1 MAPPDQSNELDL
13 HDYVRV
19 LRRRWKLV
27 VLVVAGFVGVALL
40 VSYVQ
45 TPVYSAH
52 AQVFLE
58 SAAGENVFS
67 GAARSDPGRT
77 LLNELR
83 LIEGADVRRL
93 VQEKLKATLPVRA
106 TAVPKTD
113 FIDVTVESSDP
124 KRAAVMADAY
134 AEAYVTFRKQ
144 VKVDA
149 LDRTS
154 EELREKLND
163 LDALNR
169 TIDQNITDLQAQ
181 GAPATDTR
189 YASLSIQRN
198 GNVASQNS
206 LRDTLQK
213 SEIAR
218 NLATGEALITE
229 RASVPSSPIKPKPIL
244 NAMVAVVVGLL
255 VGVGLA
261 FLLEYLNESVETK
274 EELERVL
281 KTVPVL
287 GTIPMVDGWKTRDE
301 TRLVSKEAPR
311 SSAAEAYR
319 TLRTAIQFV
328 GLNQP
333 MRILQVTS
341 PEAGEG
347 KTTTLANLGVALA
360 TAGERVVIVC
370 CDLRRPRVHEFFGL
384 SNAIGFTSVLL
395 GQRPVWAALQSVPG
409 VPRLKVLAS
418 GPLPPNPS
426 ELLSSERTANVLAAL
441 LAEAD
446 IVLVDSPPVL
456 PVADALVL
464 FRRVDATLLVFSAR
478 TTTRKQAATA
488 LAMVQQVNGPLI
500 GAVLNGVPG
509 QAGYGGYRGRYEP
522 AEANGAGTGAAAAAA
537 TATATAAA
545 TATGAGAGA
554 VRSPNGN
561 GAVTTPTGR
570 EGAAAP
576 SRLAPPTAGN
586 GQKRAR
592 RPDAAPK
599 RRRT

>member
-1 MAPPDQSNELDL
+1 VAPPDQNAELDL

-27 VLVVAGFVGVALL
+27 VMVVAGFVGVALL
-40 VSYVQ
+40 VSYIQ
-45 TPVYSAH
+45 TPVYAAH

-83 LIEGADVRRL
+83 LIEGADVRKL
-93 VQEKLKATLPVRA
+93 VQDKLHSTLPVQA
-106 TAVPKTD
+106 TAVPNTD
-113 FIDVTVESSDP
+113 FIDVTVRSSDP
-124 KRAAVMADAY
+124 KRAAIMADAY
-134 AEAYVTFRKQ
+134 AEAYVSFRKQ

-149 LDRTS
+149 LARTS
-154 EELREKLND
+154 KELEDKLNE
-163 LDALNR
+163 LDAQNR
-169 TIDQNITDLQAQ
+169 VIDQSITDLQGQ
-181 GAPATDTR
+181 GVPATDTR
-189 YASLSIQRN
+189 YGALSIQRN

-229 RASVPSSPIKPKPIL
+229 RATAPSSPIKPRPVL
-244 NAMVAVVVGLL
+244 NAMVAVVVGGL

-287 GTIPMVDGWKTRDE
+287 GTIPMVDGWKTREE

-333 MRILQVTS
+333 MRVLQVTS

-347 KTTTLANLGVALA
+347 KTTTLANLGDAQA

-370 CDLRRPRVHEFFGL
+370 CDLRRPRIHEFFGL
-384 SNAIGFTSVLL
+384 SNAVGFTSVLL

-409 VPRLKVLAS
+409 VPRLKLLAS

-426 ELLSSERTANVLAAL
+426 ELLSSDRTANVLAAL

-446 IVLVDSPPVL
+446 IILVDSPPVL

-500 GAVLNGVPG
+500 GAVLNGVPA
-509 QAGYGGYRGRYEP
+509 QAGYGYRGRYES
-522 AEANGAGTGAAAAAA
+522 AEGNGA
-537 TATATAAA
+537 
-545 TATGAGAGA
+545 AGVSAELL
-554 VRSPNGN
+554 RSNGN
-561 GAVTTPTGR
+561 GAVSPTAGR

-576 SRLAPPTAGN
+576 PRLVSPTAGN

-599 RRRT
+599 RRRS

>member
-1 MAPPDQSNELDL
+1 MAQPDQSNELDL
-13 HDYVRV
+13 RDYVRV

-27 VLVVAGFVGVALL
+27 VLVVAGFVGLTLL
-40 VSYVQ
+40 VSFLQ
-45 TPVYSAH
+45 TPIYAAH
-52 AQVFLE
+52 ARVILE
-58 SAAGENVFS
+58 PAAGENPFS
-67 GAARSDPGRT
+67 GPAGGDPRRT
-77 LLNELR
+77 LLNELQI
-83 LIEGADVRRL
+83 IEGADVQKL
-93 VQEKLKATLPVRA
+93 VRERAGSILPVDA
-106 TAVPKTD
+106 TSVPNAD
-113 FIDVTVESSDP
+113 IVQVTVESES
-124 KRAAVMADAY
+124 RTQAAIMANHY
-134 AEAYVTFRKQ
+134 AQAYVDYRKEL
-144 VKVDA
+144 KVDS
-149 LDRTS
+149 LQRTS
-154 EELREKLND
+154 DELQTQIND
-163 LDALNR
+163 LDRLNK
-169 TIDQNITDLQAQ
+169 TIDDEVRALLAE
-181 GAPATDTR
+181 GRPPDDSR
-189 YASLSIQRN
+189 YAVLSLQRTSN
-198 GNVASQNS
+198 IGSQNS
-206 LRDTLQK
+206 LRDTLRR
-213 SEIAR
+213 SEIER
-218 NLATGEALITE
+218 SLATGQARILAAAAT
-229 RASVPSSPIKPKPIL
+229 PSTPVSPKPIL
-244 NAMVAVVVGLL
+244 NAMVAVVVGVL

-328 GLNQP
+328 GLNQS

-395 GQRPVWAALQSVPG
+395 GHRPVWSALQSVPG

-426 ELLSSERTANVLAAL
+426 ELLSSDRTANVLAAL

-446 IVLVDSPPVL
+446 IILVDSPPVL

-500 GAVLNGVPG
+500 GAVLNGVPS
-509 QAGYGGYRGRYEP
+509 QAGYGGYRGRYE
-522 AEANGAGTGAAAAAA
+522 ADETNGAGTVSG
-537 TATATAAA
+537 
-545 TATGAGAGA
+545 GA
-554 VRSPNGN
+554 VRPSNSN
-561 GAVTTPTGR
+561 GATPAPTGR

-586 GQKRAR
+586 GHKRAR

-599 RRRT
+599 WRRT

>member
-1 MAPPDQSNELDL
+1 MSQPDQSTELDL

-40 VSYVQ
+40 VSYIQ
-45 TPVYSAH
+45 TPVYAAH

-83 LIEGADVRRL
+83 LIEGADVRKL
-93 VQEKLKATLPVRA
+93 VQEKLHSTLPVQA
-106 TAVPKTD
+106 TAVPNTD
-113 FIDVTVESSDP
+113 FIDVTVRSSKP
-124 KRAAVMADAY
+124 QQAKVMADAY
-134 AEAYVTFRKQ
+134 AEAYVSFRKQ

-149 LDRTS
+149 LTRTS
-154 EELREKLND
+154 AELEAKLNE
-163 LDALNR
+163 LDAQNR

-189 YASLSIQRN
+189 YAALSIQRN

-229 RASVPSSPIKPKPIL
+229 HATAPSSPIKPRPIL
-244 NAMVAVVVGLL
+244 NAMVAVVVGGL

-287 GTIPMVDGWKTRDE
+287 GTIPMVDGWKTREE
-301 TRLVSKEAPR
+301 TRLVSKESPR

-384 SNAIGFTSVLL
+384 SNAVGFTSVLL

-426 ELLSSERTANVLAAL
+426 ELLSSDRTANVLAAL

-478 TTTRKQAATA
+478 TTTRKQATTA

-500 GAVLNGVPG
+500 GAVLNGVPA
-509 QAGYGGYRGRYEP
+509 QAGYGYRGRYE
-522 AEANGAGTGAAAAAA
+522 AVDTN
-537 TATATAAA
+537 
-545 TATGAGAGA
+545 GAGA
-554 VRSPNGN
+554 VATEVLRPNGN
-561 GAVTTPTGR
+561 GAVSLPAPR

-576 SRLAPPTAGN
+576 SRLARPAAGN
-586 GQKRAR
+586 GQKRTR
-592 RPDAAPK
+592 RPDAAN
-599 RRRT
+599 RRREV